1 MATGSAVGALDLHT
15 LLDEET
21 SFDGWIEVKKT
32 KTAKVW
38 KKKKEIKGEPR
49 RVKVIFELSGIPP
62 EDAFDLLTNYEV
74 RQKWDDRLLRY
85 QVLESNQDH
94 DTIYWV
100 LKLPSPCDNR
110 EFVMR
115 RTIKKEPG
123 LYAALDRSVDHPKA
137 PQKTGLVR
145 GEILVF
151 GGTVRPGEKD
161 NSSRVMFLL
170 QVDLKGKL
178 PKGIVNYV
186 MQSSPLEARDNMMK
200 YYKTKKAEKKN

>member
-94 DTIYWV
+94 DTIYWYWH
-100 LKLPSPCDNR
+100 SIPCR
-110 EFVMR
+110 MVIR
-115 RTIKKEPG
+115 IAQYPPPCQGSQITI
-123 LYAALDRSVDHPKA
+123 SV
-137 PQKTGLVR
+137 R
-145 GEILVF
+145 
-151 GGTVRPGEKD
+151 
-161 NSSRVMFLL
+161 
-170 QVDLKGKL
+170 
-178 PKGIVNYV
+178 
-186 MQSSPLEARDNMMK
+186 QS
-200 YYKTKKAEKKN
+200 